1 MSLKTKF
8 LKIIIPVIILLVGI
22 VIMKVL
28 TSGRS
33 EPKKEIKKIPGVL
46 ARVIKAERGNTEII
60 LKGTATVEAAQKIS
74 IIPQVSGLVPNAAPD
89 LVVGGFFKKDA
100 ILFEI
105 EDTDYRLALER
116 AMSSRAKAE
125 YELATIESQA
135 SIARSEWERINKDN
149 DDAPNPLVLYEPQL
163 RSAKAALASALAQ
176 VEQARLDIER
186 TKIKA
191 PFSAR
196 VRTENIESG
205 QYVKSGNSVITLAGT
220 DTAEIAV
227 PMPIKDLRWLKIPR
241 RGKRQNGASAS
252 VQLKVGGESY
262 KWHGRVMRS
271 TGEVDPK
278 SRMMELI
285 VEIKDPYG
293 LKDKINS
300 TRPALAAGTFVDVD
314 IKGRMLEDVF
324 VIPRT
329 ALRDNST
336 VWVMDKEN
344 KLRIKT
350 VAPLRMEKE
359 KVIIA
364 EGIDNGDMIVLTNI
378 SGAADGMKLRPMKEW
393 GNGVD
398 E

>member
-74 IIPQVSGLVPNAAPD
+74 IIPQVSGLVTHAAPD

-176 VEQARLDIER
+176 VERARLDIER

-205 QYVKSGNSVITLAGT
+205 QYVKSGSSVITLAGT

-227 PMPIKDLRWLKIPR
+227 PMPIKDLRWLEIPR
-241 RGKRQNGASAS
+241 RGIRQNGASAS

-262 KWHGRVMRS
+262 KWHGRVVRS

-285 VEIKDPYG
+285 VEVKDPYG
-293 LKDKINS
+293 LKDKNNS
-300 TRPALAAGTFVDVD
+300 TRPALAAGTFVDVH